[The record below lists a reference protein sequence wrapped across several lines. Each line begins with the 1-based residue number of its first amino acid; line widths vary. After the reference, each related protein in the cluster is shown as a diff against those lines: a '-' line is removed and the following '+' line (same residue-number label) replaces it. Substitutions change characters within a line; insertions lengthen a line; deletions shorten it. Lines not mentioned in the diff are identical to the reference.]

1 MEEPVKK
8 LKKGIADQV
17 FIEAEKYGKHF
28 DYQGARIQLS
38 ERKSFDFTADSKWNK
53 LSNEKR
59 QREEMLKNHS
69 EAVADTETGEMLFP
83 APFKTTQV
91 ISIGLPK

>member
-38 ERKSFDFTADSKWNK
+38 ERRTYDYSSDYRWTE

-59 QREEMLKNHS
+59 QREEMLKHLFES
-69 EAVADTETGEMLFP
+69 VADPETGEMLFP
-83 APFKTTQV
+83 APFKTTPV
-91 ISIGLPK
+91 ISISLPK